1 MVAHDNVIS
10 RMMSELCEY
19 CSFKNTAV
27 GVKEEYEVTPEFDM
41 NKRKELKKV
50 YLKVVRV
57 QTLQTMSS
65 PSEQ

>member
-27 GVKEEYEVTPEFDM
+27 GVKEEYEVTPEFVM
-41 NKRKELKKV
+41 NKRNELKMV
-50 YLKVVRV
+50 YLKVVKFV
-57 QTLQTMSS
+57 ILKLSY
-65 PSEQ
+65 

>member
-1 MVAHDNVIS
+1 MVAQDNVIS

-41 NKRKELKKV
+41 NARKEIKKV
-50 YLKVVRV
+50 YLKVVKF
-57 QTLQTMSS
+57 LILKLSY
-65 PSEQ
+65 